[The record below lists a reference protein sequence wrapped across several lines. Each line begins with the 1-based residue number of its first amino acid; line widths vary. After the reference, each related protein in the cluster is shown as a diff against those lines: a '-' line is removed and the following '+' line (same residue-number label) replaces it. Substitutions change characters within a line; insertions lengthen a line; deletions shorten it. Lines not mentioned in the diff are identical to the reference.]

1 MLLAAQLLTERR
13 DQLLLAAQL
22 LTARRDQLV
31 FLAQLRME
39 RAGHLPLLV
48 ELLRL
53 RCQQLHQVH
62 DLARRPARQLAD
74 GQLLQHALTAN
85 TLYVG
90 VARAF
95 ICAQGINGGHP
106 RDPPEG
112 APDGQLQP
120 EIPVF
125 EQLQVGVEPAGGR
138 LLNHLATK

>member
-1 MLLAAQLLTERR
+1 MVQLLTE
-13 DQLLLAAQL
+13 
-22 LTARRDQLV
+22 RRDQLV